1 MDYYGYDY
9 VTTGMDDASV
19 AGLAGLGIGT
29 LVIGLL
35 VAVIAIVAMWKI
47 YTKAGKPG
55 WASIVP
61 LYNLYVL
68 FEVAGY
74 NGWMFLLMCIPFVN
88 FIMMILL
95 FVKLAKA
102 FGKSGGF
109 AVGLIF
115 LPFIF
120 LLILAFG
127 SAQYVGTEQTA

>member
-35 VAVIAIVAMWKI
+35 VAVVAIVAMWKI

-95 FVKLAKA
+95 YVKLAKA